1 MTLIVIDYL
10 KCEIYKM
17 NTQLDGV
24 RVLSHCKVV
33 SFLGYFSRVREG
45 VSHITG
51 GTRLRWCACCAKR
64 VIKCYIERY
73 TGTLD
78 SIPL

>member
-1 MTLIVIDYL
+1 
-10 KCEIYKM
+10 M

-64 VIKCYIERY
+64 V
-73 TGTLD
+73 
-78 SIPL
+78 